1 MLSTGEMLV
10 YCGVTILFIV
20 LAYLI
25 GYLVG
30 VKTVIE
36 KEDKDNATFKN
47 FKSRLSMLQD
57 KLDDEPCVQICVT
70 IFAKNDYDAMIAS
83 DIMRTLHTVDSFLE
97 GSKIDNANI

>member
-36 KEDKDNATFKN
+36 KEDKHEKEN
-47 FKSRLSMLQD
+47 
-57 KLDDEPCVQICVT
+57 
-70 IFAKNDYDAMIAS
+70 
-83 DIMRTLHTVDSFLE
+83 
-97 GSKIDNANI
+97 

>member
-36 KEDKDNATFKN
+36 KEDNNESNGVWFKVRWTIQIRTGNIYSYFYLRWDLYALKLEN
-47 FKSRLSMLQD
+47 FLNIPYNTLIETADMSVLEKED
-57 KLDDEPCVQICVT
+57 KHE
-70 IFAKNDYDAMIAS
+70 KEN
-83 DIMRTLHTVDSFLE
+83 
-97 GSKIDNANI
+97 